1 MDANK
6 VINIRQLPTLLSN
19 MGADLT
25 ESEGNVRVY
34 TSKRLN
40 VTLTVFPTARP
51 DQVRV
56 QMRKGCTC

>member
-25 ESEGNVRVY
+25 KSEGNVRVY

-40 VTLTVFPTARP
+40 VTLTVFPTPRP